1 LPDRHAQ
8 RSSTIRKRRKVVAYR
23 DIREFG
29 HGSRLDVEVT
39 RSYRSTMMILIL
51 AVMVGCTAQ
60 AAEL

>member
-1 LPDRHAQ
+1 M
-8 RSSTIRKRRKVVAYR
+8 VAYR